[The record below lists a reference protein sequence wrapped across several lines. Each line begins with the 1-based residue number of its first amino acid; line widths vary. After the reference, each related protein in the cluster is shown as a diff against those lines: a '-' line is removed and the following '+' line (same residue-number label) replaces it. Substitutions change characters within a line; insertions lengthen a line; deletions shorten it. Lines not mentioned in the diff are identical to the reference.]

1 LSTQSVDLAIVGSGV
16 SGSTSAF
23 AATTYGVSVA
33 IFEEH
38 PQVGY
43 PSHCSGHIG
52 IEAFR
57 KFAPKLPRE
66 LIENEIKGAI
76 LYAPNGESLILRKSR
91 PITWVI
97 NRAEFDRYLASLAT
111 QNGASLNLNARV
123 NGVTRSKERITLK
136 VASQERAEISC
147 KMVIDAGG
155 CSMPVARYMG
165 IHKLDNLSIVN
176 SAQVNVVNL
185 TDIDPDFVELYFGQQ
200 FAPGFFGWIIPRRDG
215 SAKLG
220 LAAGARS
227 NVRLCLERFLKHPV
241 ISSKMKKANI
251 VTEPLF
257 HPIPVGGGGRRTFG
271 DSILTVGDAASQVK
285 PTTGGGIVFGLACGR
300 LAGQTAAMAILNHD
314 TSSAF
319 LSKYEASWRRLI
331 GFDLKVMTWLKRL
344 LYGIPDQRL
353 NKIFAISKEVGAGE
367 VLSRT
372 SDIDFQGRTL
382 LSLARDP
389 RLFVTL
395 LSASILSLPSLIREK
410 G

>member
-16 SGSTSAF
+16 SGSTSAL

-38 PQVGY
+38 AKVGY

-52 IEAFR
+52 IEAF
-57 KFAPKLPRE
+57 KKYAPELPRK
-66 LIENEIKGAI
+66 LIENEIRGAI
-76 LYAPNGESLILRKSR
+76 LNAPNGESLTLHKPE

-97 NRAEFDRYLASLAT
+97 NRAEFDSYLASLAT
-111 QNGASLNLNARV
+111 RNGAALNLNARV
-123 NGVTRSKERITLK
+123 NGVTISKEDITLR
-136 VASQERAEISC
+136 VGSRERTEISC

-155 CSMPVARYMG
+155 CSVPVARYMG
-165 IHKLDNLSIVN
+165 IPKLDNLSFVN

-185 TDIDPDFVELYFGQQ
+185 TDVDPGFVELYFGQK

-241 ISSKMKKANI
+241 ISSKMKRAKI
-251 VTEPLF
+251 ITEPRF

-300 LAGQTAAMAILNHD
+300 LAGQTAAMAILNQD

-331 GFDLKVMTWLKRL
+331 GFDLKVMTWLRRF
-344 LYGIPDQRL
+344 LYGMPDQRL
-353 NKIFAISKEVGAGE
+353 NKIFALSKELGASE

-395 LSASILSLPSLIREK
+395 LSASVLSLPSLIHEK